1 MSPLSIAGIVT
12 IFLALFAYTAGVVAI
27 LRGRRITQRTA
38 TILTVGL
45 ALDATATGC
54 MFALSSGPITVH
66 GWVGIVALAI
76 MAALVFLAW
85 RHRAGQGDGTS
96 PRRGANGTT
105 PTWLYRYTW
114 VAYLLWLVAFVMGV
128 VLGASR

>member
-1 MSPLSIAGIVT
+1 MSPLLLTGIVT
-12 IFLALFAYTAGVVAI
+12 IFLALFAYTAGVVPI
-27 LRGRRITQRTA
+27 LRSRRITRRTA
-38 TILTVGL
+38 AILTVGL

-76 MAALVFLAW
+76 MAALVFLVW
-85 RHRAGQGDGTS
+85 RHRAGQGGGTI
-96 PRRGANGTT
+96 

-114 VAYLLWLVAFVMGV
+114 IAYLLWLVAFVMGV